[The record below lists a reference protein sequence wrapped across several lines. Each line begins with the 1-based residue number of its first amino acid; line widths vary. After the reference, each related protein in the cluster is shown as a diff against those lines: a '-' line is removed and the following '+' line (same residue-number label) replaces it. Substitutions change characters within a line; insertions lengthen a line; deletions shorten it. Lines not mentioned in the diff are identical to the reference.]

1 MFNQELISITGL
13 IFTISGLYFAYY
25 QWNKTI
31 KDKRRHLIK
40 ILKKHLDC
48 LGPWMSSNNEGYS
61 QELTEEQKFD
71 NANPYKLIYD
81 TAANPL
87 ISTTILESISD
98 VPDEIIGEIDQLY
111 YDLIRIK
118 NIQDFKNLIVASQ
131 PKLSR
136 QIKIK
141 LDNFIATNKKI
152 CFCDFIKT
160 LTKNEFFLINI
171 IIQYGSVLHCQV
183 IGNKD
188 HGARNHWEK
197 IMDWVKEE
205 QILKKD
211 VLFLFITFISFSL
224 VILLLTNSILFGLS
238 NLIIK
243 LLLAVSFTVILSL
256 KNKAIII
263 NNTE

>member
-1 MFNQELISITGL
+1 MFNQGLISITGL

-31 KDKRRHLIK
+31 KDKRVHLLK
-40 ILKKHLDC
+40 ILKNQLDC
-48 LGPWMSSNNEGYS
+48 LGPWMGVPGSGYG

-71 NANPYKLIYD
+71 NINPYKLIYD

-98 VPDEIIGEIDQLY
+98 VSIEIIGEIDQLY

-118 NIQDFKNLIVASQ
+118 NIQDFKNLIITSQ

-152 CFCDFIKT
+152 CFCDFIKN
-160 LTKNEFFLINI
+160 LTKNELFLVNI
-171 IIQYGSVLHCQV
+171 LVQHGAVLHCQV

-188 HGARNHWEK
+188 HGARNHWGK
-197 IMDWVKEE
+197 IMDWIKEE
-205 QILKKD
+205 QMFKKD
-211 VLFLFITFISFSL
+211 VFFVFITFISSSL
-224 VILLLTNSILFGLS
+224 VILLLTNNILFGFS

-243 LLLAVSFTVILSL
+243 LLLAVLFTVTLSL
-256 KNKAIII
+256 KNKTIFI
-263 NNTE
+263 